1 VKYILNPLEH
11 HKQQEVCAVL

>member
-1 VKYILNPLEH
+1 LNPLEH